1 MKKNTKITFS
11 KSFSIL
17 AAAALSMTLISGQA
31 LTTYA
36 GSSSGIES
44 GAVIPDN
51 ITIDSPTALSNVA
64 LPSNSYGTLSWVDGS
79 YVPEKRVQS
88 CAVVFKPSTGAD
100 LSGLPGW
107 DSSSGTL
114 TGYVTVVISS
124 LDSSSDE
131 NESADS
137 SSDKAYDESDSYKDE
152 NDSENKDDTSESSA
166 ETSDEKSE
174 DSSSE
179 ETAEN
184 GNVSEGDSYES
195 SSETENGKD
204 DNKDSTDVTETPDAQ
219 DSSSDKTNTDK
230 NEETADNDN
239 ADEKKDNTED
249 NTTDDSAD
257 KDSTDKD
264 TADNADPDITGTPE
278 ATVTPSENEN
288 KADQDKDTDVTKT
301 PEVTVTPAEDDSKT
315 DSSSDTDKE
324 DAEKDNKKDSKDE
337 TPDVTETPE
346 EDKDNI
352 FDRKDE
358 EEDKRP
364 QNAGTDLTETEKEQT
379 AARNHTCDGITV
391 SGIDLPWYVQFRV
404 SGGEDY
410 EFTNEEDA
418 TIFKSYEFELWDT
431 QKNTEYKIPDGEYIS
446 VTVPVKAGYTYSIEH
461 LLDNGAMETIIPS
474 VDGGTMTFSTHSF
487 SPFGIAGSKSLVGPD
502 AGTDSSSNTTKTTPA
517 ATSST
522 DTTSSSDTPDITG
535 SDGTENTDSAADLD
549 TSADLSSGTADLEG
563 TSSQN
568 STSSDE
574 SEDEA
579 SQATSKKQVNT
590 GDNTQILP
598 FVILFVA
605 AAVIAG
611 VAVFFKKRK
620 K

>member
-1 MKKNTKITFS
+1 MKKNTKNTFS

-31 LTTYA
+31 LPTYA

-51 ITIDSPTALSNVA
+51 ITIDNPTALSNVI
-64 LPSNSYGTLSWVDGS
+64 LPSNSYGSLSWVDGS

-88 CAVVFKPSTGAD
+88 CAVVFKPSSGAD

-114 TGYVTVVISS
+114 TGYVTVVVNSF
-124 LDSSSDE
+124 DSSSDE
-131 NESADS
+131 NESA
-137 SSDKAYDESDSYKDE
+137 
-152 NDSENKDDTSESSA
+152 
-166 ETSDEKSE
+166 ETSGEDSE
-174 DSSSE
+174 DSSNE

-184 GNVSEGDSYES
+184 GNVNESDSYENNS
-195 SSETENGKD
+195 DTED
-204 DNKDSTDVTETPDAQ
+204 DNNKDNADVTEIPDAQ
-219 DSSSDKTNTDK
+219 EPSSDKTDT
-230 NEETADNDN
+230 DNDN
-239 ADEKKDNTED
+239 TDEKKDNAED
-249 NTTDDSAD
+249 STTDNIAD

-264 TADNADPDITGTPE
+264 STDGDTIDNVDPDVTETPE
-278 ATVTPSENEN
+278 ATVTPSEHEN
-288 KADQDKDTDVTKT
+288 RADQDKNPNGSEDKNGNNDADAAQT
-301 PEVTVTPAEDDSKT
+301 PETTVTPAEDDSRT
-315 DSSSDTDKE
+315 DSSVDTD
-324 DAEKDNKKDSKDE
+324 KKDSKEDE
-337 TPDVTETPE
+337 TPDVTEIPE

-379 AARNHTCDGITV
+379 AIQNHTCDGITV

-410 EFTNEEDA
+410 EFANAEDA

-502 AGTDSSSNTTKTTPA
+502 AGTDSSSDITKTTPDA
-517 ATSST
+517 ASST
-522 DTTSSSDTPDITG
+522 DTTSSSDTSDITD

-549 TSADLSSGTADLEG
+549 TSADLSSGTADLEE

-568 STSSDE
+568 STSGAEPEDE
-574 SEDEA
+574 S

-605 AAVIAG
+605 AAVVAG

>member
-137 SSDKAYDESDSYKDE
+137 SSDKAYDDSDSYKDE

-264 TADNADPDITGTPE
+264 TADNADPDITETPE

-535 SDGTENTDSAADLD
+535 SDGTENTDSAANLD

-605 AAVIAG
+605 AAVVAG

>member
-1 MKKNTKITFS
+1 MKKNTKNTFS

-17 AAAALSMTLISGQA
+17 AAALSMTLISGQA
-31 LTTYA
+31 LPTYA
-36 GSSSGIES
+36 GSSLGIES

-51 ITIDSPTALSNVA
+51 ITIDNPTALSNVT
-64 LPSNSYGTLSWVDGS
+64 LPSNSYGSLSWVDGS

-88 CAVVFKPSTGAD
+88 CAVVFKPSAGAD

-114 TGYVTVVISS
+114 TGYVTVVVSS
-124 LDSSSDE
+124 FDSSSDE
-131 NESADS
+131 NESA
-137 SSDKAYDESDSYKDE
+137 
-152 NDSENKDDTSESSA
+152 
-166 ETSDEKSE
+166 ETSGEDSE
-174 DSSSE
+174 DSSNE

-184 GNVSEGDSYES
+184 GNVNESDSYENNS
-195 SSETENGKD
+195 DTED
-204 DNKDSTDVTETPDAQ
+204 DNNKDNADVTEIPDAQ
-219 DSSSDKTNTDK
+219 EPSSDKTDTDK
-230 NEETADNDN
+230 KEENTDNDN
-239 ADEKKDNTED
+239 TDEKKDNAED
-249 NTTDDSAD
+249 STTDDIAD
-257 KDSTDKD
+257 KDSTDED
-264 TADNADPDITGTPE
+264 TADNVDSDVTETPE
-278 ATVTPSENEN
+278 ATVTPSGNEN
-288 KADQDKDTDVTKT
+288 KADQDKDPNGSEDPNRNNDADAAQT
-301 PEVTVTPAEDDSKT
+301 PETTVTPAEDDSRT
-315 DSSSDTDKE
+315 DRSADTD
-324 DAEKDNKKDSKDE
+324 KKDSKEDE
-337 TPDVTETPE
+337 TPDVTEMPE

-379 AARNHTCDGITV
+379 AIQNHTCDGITV

-502 AGTDSSSNTTKTTPA
+502 AGTDSSSDITKTTPA
-517 ATSST
+517 AASST
-522 DTTSSSDTPDITG
+522 DAASSSDTSDITG

-549 TSADLSSGTADLEG
+549 TSADLSSGTADLEE

-568 STSSDE
+568 STSGDE
-574 SEDEA
+574 SEDES
-579 SQATSKKQVNT
+579 SQAASKKQVNT

-605 AAVIAG
+605 AAVVAG

>member
-131 NESADS
+131 DESADG
-137 SSDKAYDESDSYKDE
+137 SSDKSYDESDSYKDE
-152 NDSENKDDTSESSA
+152 NNSENKDDTSESST
-166 ETSDEKSE
+166 ETSDENSE
-174 DSSSE
+174 DGSNE
-179 ETAEN
+179 ETAED
-184 GNVSEGDSYES
+184 GNVSEGDSSEN
-195 SSETENGKD
+195 SSETENGED
-204 DNKDSTDVTETPDAQ
+204 DNKDSAEVTETPDAQ
-219 DSSSDKTNTDK
+219 DPSTDKTNTDK
-230 NEETADNDN
+230 KEETADNDN

-249 NTTDDSAD
+249 NTADDSTD

-264 TADNADPDITGTPE
+264 TADSADPDVTETPE

-288 KADQDKDTDVTKT
+288 KTDQDKDSDVTQT
-301 PEVTVTPAEDDSKT
+301 PEATVTPAENDSKT

-324 DAEKDNKKDSKDE
+324 DDKKDSKDE
-337 TPDVTETPE
+337 TPDVTEIPE

-487 SPFGIAGSKSLVGPD
+487 SPFGIAGSKPLVGPD
-502 AGTDSSSNTTKTTPA
+502 AGTDSSDITKTTPA
-517 ATSST
+517 AASST
-522 DTTSSSDTPDITG
+522 DTASSSDTSDITG
-535 SDGTENTDSAADLD
+535 SDGAENTDSAADLD
-549 TSADLSSGTADLEG
+549 TSADLSSGTADLEE

-568 STSSDE
+568 STSGDE
-574 SEDEA
+574 SEDED
-579 SQATSKKQVNT
+579 SQTTSKKQVNT

-605 AAVIAG
+605 AAVVAG

>member
-137 SSDKAYDESDSYKDE
+137 SSDKAYDESDSYKDA

-264 TADNADPDITGTPE
+264 TADNADPDITETPE

-535 SDGTENTDSAADLD
+535 SDGTENTDSAANLD

-605 AAVIAG
+605 AAVVAG

>member
-1 MKKNTKITFS
+1 MKKNAKITFS

-31 LTTYA
+31 LPTYA

-107 DSSSGTL
+107 NSSSGTL
-114 TGYVTVVISS
+114 TGYVTVVVSS
-124 LDSSSDE
+124 IDSSSE
-131 NESADS
+131 ESGSADS
-137 SSDKAYDESDSYKDE
+137 SSDKSYDETDNYKEE
-152 NDSENKDDTSESSA
+152 NNSENKDDTSESSA
-166 ETSDEKSE
+166 GTSDENSE
-174 DSSSE
+174 DSSYE
-179 ETAEN
+179 ETEEN
-184 GNVSEGDSYES
+184 GNTSGDDSSES

-204 DNKDSTDVTETPDAQ
+204 DNKNSADVAETPDAQ
-219 DSSSDKTNTDK
+219 DPSSDKTDADK
-230 NEETADNDN
+230 KEETVDNDN
-239 ADEKKDNTED
+239 TDEKKGNTED

-257 KDSTDKD
+257 KDSTDQ
-264 TADNADPDITGTPE
+264 DNADSVKPDATETPE

-288 KADQDKDTDVTKT
+288 KADQDKDPDVTET
-301 PEVTVTPAEDDSKT
+301 PEATVTPAEDDSKT
-315 DSSSDTDKE
+315 DSSTDTDKE
-324 DAEKDNKKDSKDE
+324 DTEKDNKKDSKE
-337 TPDVTETPE
+337 EIPDVTETPE

-379 AARNHTCDGITV
+379 AAQNHTCDGITV

-502 AGTDSSSNTTKTTPA
+502 AGTDSSDAAKTTPA
-517 ATSST
+517 AASST
-522 DTTSSSDTPDITG
+522 DTASSSDTSDTSN
-535 SDGTENTDSAADLD
+535 SDGTASADSSDDLD
-549 TSADLSSGTADLEG
+549 TSADLSSGTADLEES
-563 TSSQN
+563 SSQN
-568 STSSDE
+568 STSGDEAEDE
-574 SEDEA
+574 S
-579 SQATSKKQVNT
+579 SQTTSKEQVNT

-605 AAVIAG
+605 AAVVAG